1 MSGAG
6 EYGYGAQGLIRSFL
20 PDGLKDSGKALL
32 IAGPT
37 GTGKSGLAM
46 EAARELDGE
55 IVSVDSCSV
64 YKSFDIG
71 SAKPDAKDRS
81 EIPHHLLD
89 IRLPTESYS
98 AGDFF
103 RDACQAVMGILAR
116 GKTPIL
122 CGGTMMYVNTLRSGI
137 NAIPAIPLEIHEAMI
152 GLVKKEGAPAAHEL
166 LGIVDPDSARRL
178 SRNDGQRLVRALEV
192 YEATGRPLGDWV
204 SDPSS
209 VAPFEFVARYLVPA
223 DRHALS
229 LTLRRRFARMVDI
242 GLVEEVRGIVGKYGS
257 EIRPLRSV
265 GYRQV
270 AEYVLGSS
278 PLDDAIERG
287 VVATRRLAKRQMT
300 WIRKF
305 SPEKDEIVP
314 V

>member
-1 MSGAG
+1 M
-6 EYGYGAQGLIRSFL
+6 
-20 PDGLKDSGKALL
+20 
-32 IAGPT
+32 
-37 GTGKSGLAM
+37 
-46 EAARELDGE
+46 DGE

-64 YKSFDIG
+64 YEFFDIG
-71 SAKPDAKDRS
+71 TAKPDAKARS

-103 RDACQAVMGILAR
+103 RDACTAVMEILAR

-122 CGGTMMYVNTLRSGI
+122 CGGTMMYVNTLRCGI
-137 NAIPAIPLEIHEAMI
+137 NAIPAIPIEIHEAMV
-152 GLVKKEGAPAAHEL
+152 GVVKKEGAPAAHEM

-204 SDPSS
+204 TDPSS
-209 VAPFEFVARYLVPA
+209 VAPFNIVGRYLVPA
-223 DRHALS
+223 DRDELS
-229 LTLRRRFARMVDI
+229 LALRKRFSRMVDN
-242 GLVEEVRGIVGKYGS
+242 GLVEEVRSIVDKFGS

-270 AEYVLGSS
+270 AEYVLGTSN
-278 PLDDAIERG
+278 LDDAVERG